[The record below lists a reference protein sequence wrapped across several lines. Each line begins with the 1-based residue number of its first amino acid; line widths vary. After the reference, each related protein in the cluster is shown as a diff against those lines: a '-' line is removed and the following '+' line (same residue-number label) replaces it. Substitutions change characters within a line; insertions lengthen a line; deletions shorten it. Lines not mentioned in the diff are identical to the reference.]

1 MKNFLGIRKLTTK
14 DVCTLGLLIAIT
26 VVLSIVSGYIRIG
39 LDGKISLSF
48 VSVFVAGALF
58 GPLFGG
64 VVGAM
69 ADIISCFVNPVG
81 AFLPQL
87 TLIEFMY
94 GFIFGVFFYKRDEKF
109 YIPSV
114 LVCDIFVLVV
124 NALLKT
130 IILCPIVGREFVPE
144 LIIRLPICLVQSAII
159 LVVLLFIKP
168 FLKKFR

>member
-26 VVLSIVSGYIRIG
+26 VVLSMVSGHLRIG
-39 LDGKISLSF
+39 NDIKLSISF
-48 VSVFVAGALF
+48 VSVFVASAVF
-58 GPLFGG
+58 GPLLGG
-64 VVGAM
+64 AVGAM
-69 ADIISCFVNPVG
+69 ADVISCFINPVG

-87 TLIEFMY
+87 TVIEFIY
-94 GFIFGVFFYKRDEKF
+94 GFVFGVFFYKRDEKF

-114 LVCDIFVLVV
+114 FVCDIFVLVV

-130 IILCPIVGREFVPE
+130 YILCPIVGRAFAPEF
-144 LIIRLPICLVQSAII
+144 IIRLPACLVQSVII
-159 LVVLLFIKP
+159 LFVLLFIKP